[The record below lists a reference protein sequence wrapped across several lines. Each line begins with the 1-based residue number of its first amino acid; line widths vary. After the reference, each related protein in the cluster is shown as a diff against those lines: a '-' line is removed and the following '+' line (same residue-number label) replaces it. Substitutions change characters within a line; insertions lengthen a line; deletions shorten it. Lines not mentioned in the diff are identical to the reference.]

1 MSERIDGGRL
11 LVTVGSVALLVSL
24 FLDWYGAGDSGF
36 GSEATAWTVFEI
48 VDLLLAAIAVAAL
61 VGAFAAAVPRAGL
74 DPPPRNAAPVLG
86 GLALL
91 LVVLNVI
98 NLPPAATDASLET
111 GAWIALAGAALM
123 AAGGILGIARVSLVV
138 TLSPRE
144 RRARTEARSASAA
157 EEPVPFADEPEPVEA
172 GEPDDVPEP
181 VDEEAVELEEEFEPG
196 LPGEAEETR
205 PLPVDDEEPPGTEEQ
220 ERL

>member
-11 LVTVGSVALLVSL
+11 LLTVGAVALLVSL
-24 FLDWYGAGDSGF
+24 FLDWYGVGGSGF

-61 VGAFAAAVPRAGL
+61 VGAFGPVVPRAGL
-74 DPPPRNAAPVLG
+74 SAPPPNAAPVLG
-86 GLALL
+86 GVALL
-91 LVVLNVI
+91 LVVLNLI
-98 NLPPAATDASLET
+98 NLPPAANDASLET
-111 GAWIALAGAALM
+111 GAWIALGGAVLM

-144 RRARTEARSASAA
+144 RRARTEAPAPSAA
-157 EEPVPFADEPEPVEA
+157 GEPALFEDEPETVDEPEPLAE
-172 GEPDDVPEP
+172 PEP
-181 VDEEAVELEEEFEPG
+181 LDEEQVDLEEEFEPG
-196 LPGEAEETR
+196 MPADADETR
-205 PLPVDDEEPPGTEEQ
+205 PLPVDEEEPPGTEEQ